1 MSAATNAV
9 PAEDIRPIHHPFSWV
24 PNAKTDD
31 VNAHFAAL
39 TFDVCNGVQTYL
51 ELVQSTDMALQA
63 NSLGSDVDPLLSR
76 VDREQLL
83 LLATAAVQ
91 MLGKQAFERA
101 DDLDNQARKAT
112 AMKKGAAR

>member
-9 PAEDIRPIHHPFSWV
+9 PAEDVRPIHRPFSWV
-24 PNAKTDD
+24 PNAKANDM
-31 VNAHFAAL
+31 NAHFAAL
-39 TFDVCNGVQTYL
+39 TFDVCNGVQTCL
-51 ELVQSTDMALQA
+51 ELVHSTDMALHARIWGGDDQH
-63 NSLGSDVDPLLSR
+63 LLSG

-91 MLGKQAFERA
+91 MLGKQAQERA
-101 DDLDNQARKAT
+101 DSLDEQARKAA